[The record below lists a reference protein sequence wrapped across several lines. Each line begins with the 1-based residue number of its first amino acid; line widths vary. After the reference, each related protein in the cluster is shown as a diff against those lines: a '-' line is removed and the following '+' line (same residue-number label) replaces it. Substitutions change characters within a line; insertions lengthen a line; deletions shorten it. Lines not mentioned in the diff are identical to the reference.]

1 MKTAITRTVT
11 EEIELPEFPFYLKK
25 GEHQCFKI
33 INEKGCIAV
42 IGYEFDPSIQ
52 SKYST
57 AVALNDFAKCKIIT
71 EEEFKEFYQLVL
83 KIIEKE
89 L

>member
-1 MKTAITRTVT
+1 MKITVKKSVDQ
-11 EEIELPEFPFYLKK
+11 EIEMPEFPFYVKE
-25 GEHQCFKI
+25 GENKCYKI
-33 INEKGCIAV
+33 YSENSCIKLAD
-42 IGYEFDPSIQ
+42 YDFDPSIQ

-57 AVALNDFAKCKIIT
+57 SVALNDFEKCKIIT

-83 KIIEKE
+83 KIIEKK

>member
-1 MKTAITRTVT
+1 MKITVKKFVDQ
-11 EEIELPEFPFYLKK
+11 EIEMPEFPFYVKESANRCYKIYSEEL
-25 GEHQCFKI
+25 CFR
-33 INEKGCIAV
+33 AASF
-42 IGYEFDPSIQ
+42 EFDPSIQ

-57 AVALNDFAKCKIIT
+57 SVALNDFAKCKIIT
-71 EEEFKEFYQLVL
+71 EEEFKEFYKLVL